1 MSSQITE
8 NCLKMH
14 EKLTWDSPMV
24 SDKQLRKT
32 ETLIR
37 QKEQLIK
44 IQTMILVSHSH
55 SWSRERL

>member
-44 IQTMILVSHSH
+44 IQTINDSCLP
-55 SWSRERL
+55 